1 MWITSLTQQALTP
14 TALAL
19 GNFDGVHQGHQIVMA
34 PVARPQLGESPLVS
48 TVVTFDPHPREF
60 FSGDRRP
67 LLTPLEEK
75 EQHLEAF
82 GIEQLVLLPFT
93 ADLARMSPQAFVE
106 EILIAQL
113 QAQRIS
119 IGADF
124 CFGRDRS
131 GTATALQA
139 IATPY
144 GCEVQITPLHC
155 QDTKRVSSSGIRQAL
170 AAGEVAIAATA
181 LGRPYSLHG
190 VVVQGQQLGRTIGFP
205 TANLQVPNHKLLPRY
220 GVYRVR
226 VTSDEGL
233 SHRTGVM
240 NIGCR
245 PTVSGTPQPT
255 IEVHILDWS
264 GNLYGQKLTV
274 HLEKFI
280 RPEQKFPSLDALKAQ
295 IEADCQGAR
304 A

>member
-1 MWITSLTQQALTP
+1 MWITSSTQQALTP

-19 GNFDGVHQGHQIVMA
+19 GNFDGVHRGHQTVMA
-34 PVARPQLGESPLVS
+34 PIARPQLGESPLVS

-67 LLTPLEEK
+67 LLTPLAEK
-75 EQHLEAF
+75 VQQLEAF

-93 ADLARMSPQAFVE
+93 ATLARMTPQAFVD

-113 QAQRIS
+113 QAQRVS
-119 IGADF
+119 VGADF

-139 IATPY
+139 IAAAS
-144 GCEVQITPLHC
+144 GCEVRITPLHC
-155 QDTKRVSSSGIRQAL
+155 HDTERVSSSGIRQAL
-170 AAGEVAIAATA
+170 AAGDMAIATAA
-181 LGRPYSLHG
+181 LGRPYTLHG

-205 TANLQVPNHKLLPRY
+205 TANLQVPDQKLLPRH

-226 VTSDEGL
+226 VSSAAGL
-233 SHRTGVM
+233 SNLTGVM

-245 PTVSGTPQPT
+245 PTVSGTKPT
-255 IEVHILDWS
+255 IEVHLLDWS
-264 GNLYGQKLTV
+264 GDLYGETLAIAI
-274 HLEKFI
+274 EKFI

-295 IEADCQGAR
+295 IAADCQGAR
-304 A
+304 V